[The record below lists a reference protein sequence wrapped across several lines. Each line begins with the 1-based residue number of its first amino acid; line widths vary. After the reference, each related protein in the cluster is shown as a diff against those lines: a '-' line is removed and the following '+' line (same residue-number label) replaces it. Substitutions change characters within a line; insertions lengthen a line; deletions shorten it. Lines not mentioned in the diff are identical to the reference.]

1 MLRNLFTTSL
11 FCLSAIALSGTDA
24 MAQDIGGRYAVAGTN
39 IDGTTYGGEAV
50 ITLTSDTTCQI
61 EWITGDTSS
70 FGICMR
76 YDNAFAVGYQQGDY
90 VGLAIYLVMADG
102 SLNGTW
108 TVAGE
113 QGSGTEVLVPM

>member
-1 MLRNLFTTSL
+1 MLHQFLATGL
-11 FCLSAIALSGTDA
+11 FCISASVA

-39 IDGTTYGGEAV
+39 FNGTTYGGEAV
-50 ITLTSDTTCQI
+50 ITLTSDTTCKI

-70 FGICMR
+70 SGICMR
-76 YDNAFAVGYQQGDY
+76 YDNAFAAGYQQGDF
-90 VGLAIYLVMADG
+90 VGLVIYLVMADG